1 MINLINIKIIYP
13 KLKLDIILRKL
24 LNNSIILSRHTSIYL
39 SFSLHNL
46 NPFIL
51 KIFLPVIILLPNL
64 SRNITR
70 PSCRLWDFHV
80 VSKLQDTLSS
90 FNPRSTTRDC
100 CCLDEQL
107 PTGGRLFPRWFCSLP
122 SPNTWINGVFWI
134 SSSLSLSSFRCSF
147 HFVILT
153 RSR

>member
-1 MINLINIKIIYP
+1 MINLINIKITYP

-80 VSKLQDTLSS
+80 VSKLQDTRLST
-90 FNPRSTTRDC
+90 PVRQHETVVASTNN
-100 CCLDEQL
+100 
-107 PTGGRLFPRWFCSLP
+107 GGRLFPRWFCSLP

>member
-1 MINLINIKIIYP
+1 MINLINIKITYP

-80 VSKLQDTLSS
+80 VSKLQDTRLST
-90 FNPRSTTRDC
+90 PVRQHETVVASTNSC
-100 CCLDEQL
+100 QPGAGCFLDDFV
-107 PTGGRLFPRWFCSLP
+107 LFL
-122 SPNTWINGVFWI
+122 
-134 SSSLSLSSFRCSF
+134 
-147 HFVILT
+147 HLT
-153 RSR
+153 RE

>member
-1 MINLINIKIIYP
+1 MINLINIKITYP

-80 VSKLQDTLSS
+80 VSKLQDTRLSTPVRQHETVVASTNSCQWRPVVSSMILFSS
-90 FNPRSTTRDC
+90 FT
-100 CCLDEQL
+100 
-107 PTGGRLFPRWFCSLP
+107 
-122 SPNTWINGVFWI
+122 
-134 SSSLSLSSFRCSF
+134 
-147 HFVILT
+147 
-153 RSR
+153 

>member
-80 VSKLQDTLSS
+80 VSKLQDTRLST
-90 FNPRSTTRDC
+90 PVRQHETVVASTNSC
-100 CCLDEQL
+100 QPGAGCFLDDFV
-107 PTGGRLFPRWFCSLP
+107 LFL
-122 SPNTWINGVFWI
+122 
-134 SSSLSLSSFRCSF
+134 
-147 HFVILT
+147 HLT
-153 RSR
+153 RE